1 MHRRWIVI
9 AGLIAAAAASRLL
22 PHPPN
27 ATPIA
32 AMALFGGAHLADR
45 RLALLLPL
53 AAMLASDLVLGLHA
67 LLPVVYGAFALIV
80 WIGTRLAG
88 RITPVRVAGATLAGS
103 VLFFVVTNVGVW
115 ALGGLYPRTAA
126 GLVAA
131 YVAAVPFFRNMLLG
145 DAAYALLLFGGYAL
159 LERTLAAAPHPA
171 QADRT

>member
-1 MHRRWIVI
+1 MQIRWIVI
-9 AGLIAAAAASRLL
+9 VGLIAAAAATRLL

-27 ATPIA
+27 VTPMA

-45 RLALLLPL
+45 RLAFLVPL
-53 AAMLASDLVLGLHA
+53 GAMLASDLVLGLHA

-88 RITPVRVAGATLAGS
+88 RITPVRVAAATLAGS
-103 VLFFVVTNVGVW
+103 VLFFVVTNFGVW

-131 YVAAVPFFRNMLLG
+131 YVAAIPFFRNTLLG

-159 LERTLAAAPHPA
+159 LERTLAAHR
-171 QADRT
+171 RTQPGGV

>member
-1 MHRRWIVI
+1 MHRRWILV

-27 ATPIA
+27 ATPMA
-32 AMALFGGAHLADR
+32 AMALFGGAYLADR

-67 LLPVVYGAFALIV
+67 LLPVVYGAFAVIV
-80 WIGTRLAG
+80 WLGTRLAG
-88 RITPVRVAGATLAGS
+88 RITPLRVAGATLAGS
-103 VLFFVVTNVGVW
+103 VLFFVLTNFGVW
-115 ALGGLYPRTAA
+115 AWGGLYPRTAA

-131 YVAAVPFFRNMLLG
+131 YVAAIPFFRNTLLG

-159 LERTLAAAPHPA
+159 LERTLAAAPRLA
-171 QADRT
+171 RTGRT